1 MIVGRLVA
9 GIALGILTPTIPVYV
24 SELARPSER
33 ARLIGIFGLI
43 LSLDFCV
50 AK

>member
-24 SELARPSER
+24 SDTS
-33 ARLIGIFGLI
+33 
-43 LSLDFCV
+43 LSWPVLRNEQGSSV
-50 AK
+50 SSGSS